1 MAFSLGAFAA
11 GFAEA
16 TAKGAEEKN
25 KKIRTDAV
33 RELEKLVEEAQET
46 EEKFRTK
53 REKLK
58 TTAEVLSSYRGANN
72 SGFTPTQ
79 IISLLQNEETA
90 KKMISTLQENK
101 TGLENIDFKKLWNV
115 EDKQTDMSIDD
126 FIKQSTT
133 IQQPPAQAK
142 PEAVVMGPFGRPS
155 REYKRVQQDFEART
169 GKTISELRATA
180 RGQTELAAE
189 PIVGTFD
196 FSQFKKPEGIE
207 AISNRL
213 ADNIANGQK
222 FSDPENQRMLN
233 QLVERTNIKRML
245 DPEGGEGG
253 KPRTAAQING
263 VFDKSLRVG
272 LEPFITKGI
281 VRIEPTTGEF
291 IPISGSAEHI
301 NSFMQQRNK
310 IVEARAREMGI
321 LDKDN
326 NVIGGRNSTDALLP
340 YAEIKDG
347 KAIFRTATTVTPS
360 DQAPGTA
367 APAAPAKPAAVTD
380 KPIPIPK
387 TAIVDGKLDATK
399 LVPGQ
404 KYMSSDGKVRTWNGM
419 GWQ

>member
-1 MAFSLGAFAA
+1 MAFMLGAFAA

-16 TAKGAEEKN
+16 TAKGAEQKN
-25 KKIRTDAV
+25 KEIRANAT
-33 RELEKLVEEAQET
+33 RELERLVEEAQET
-46 EEKFRTK
+46 EKKFQTK

-58 TTAEVLSSYRGANN
+58 TTAQVLADFRGSNN
-72 SGFTPTQ
+72 VGFTPTQ
-79 IISLLQNEETA
+79 IISMLQNQDRA
-90 KKMISTLQENK
+90 NNMIKTLQENK
-101 TGLENIDFKKLWNV
+101 TGLENVDFKKLWNIG
-115 EDKQTDMSIDD
+115 DTQTDVSIED
-126 FIKQSTT
+126 FINQATT
-133 IQQPPAQAK
+133 PQQIPSVMQAEK
-142 PEAVVMGPFGRPS
+142 VVMGPFGRPS
-155 REYKRVQQDFEART
+155 KEYERVKQEFEART
-169 GKTISELRATA
+169 GRSVSELRTLA
-180 RGQTELAAE
+180 RGQAE
-189 PIVGTFD
+189 STMEDIPGFFD
-196 FSQFKKPEGIE
+196 FSQFQKPESIE
-207 AISNRL
+207 TITNKL
-213 ADNIANGQK
+213 GDNIAKGQK